1 MTIDV
6 AITIR
11 RGDFVRDI
19 AIASDAPVTA
29 LVGPSGGGK
38 TSALLAIAGLVRP
51 LAGHVRIGGRTLF
64 DAAAGIDVPAHRR
77 DLGVMFQEA
86 RLFPH
91 LSVRANLGYARRADP
106 AAVAAMAERL
116 GIAALLD
123 RWPRH
128 LSGGETRRVALGRAL
143 LARPAA
149 LLLDEPLAH
158 LDADRAKALLLLI
171 GEAALD
177 LPLLYVTHDPDEAI
191 TLGAQVV
198 TVE

>member
-1 MTIDV
+1 MSIDV
-6 AITIR
+6 AITVR

-19 AIASDAPVTA
+19 AFAGDAPVTA

-38 TSALLAIAGLVRP
+38 TSALLAIAGLLRP
-51 LAGHVRIGGRTLF
+51 LAGHIRVGGRTLF

-91 LSVRANLGYARRADP
+91 LSVRANLGYARRAGP
-106 AAVAAMAERL
+106 AEVAAMAERL

-158 LDADRAKALLLLI
+158 LDAERAKALLLLI
-171 GEAALD
+171 AESARN
-177 LPLLYVTHDPDEAI
+177 LPLLYVTHEPDEAMA
-191 TLGAQVV
+191 LDAQLVAI
-198 TVE
+198 